1 MIRAPGRLG
10 GGAGRGLQAVCAL
23 WRQQRC
29 GRRRLLSPLPQHPDP
44 LLSVPLGHSS
54 PLVKESGKTGLED
67 VGTGGERA
75 ADPAA
80 GHGLQLLSRGL
91 AEVLCPE
98 QRARSKRF

>member
-1 MIRAPGRLG
+1 MLLAASGEGPG
-10 GGAGRGLQAVCAL
+10 GGSRRRVRCGAE
-23 WRQQRC
+23 QRC

-44 LLSVPLGHSS
+44 LLSVPLGHPS

>member
-1 MIRAPGRLG
+1 MLLAASGE
-10 GGAGRGLQAVCAL
+10 GAGRGLQAACAL
-23 WRQQRC
+23 WCQQRC

-44 LLSVPLGHSS
+44 LLSVPLGHPS

-80 GHGLQLLSRGL
+80 GHGLQLLSQGL